1 MNQIP
6 FYTAFGA
13 GLISFVSPCVLPL
26 VPGYLSFLSGVSLDQ
41 LQETEAQAGIR
52 GRVLA
57 NSLAFVFGF
66 SLVFVLLGASATFVG
81 KLLLEQLPLL
91 SKLAGALIVLF
102 GLHTM
107 GVLRFGWLYREKR
120 VQIQRKPVGLLGSAL
135 VGVAFAFGWT
145 PCIGPILAGILT
157 YASTQETMGQGIGL
171 LALYS
176 LGLGVPFVLAGL
188 GFERFLAIADR
199 FKRKMRAIELASGLL
214 LVVIGL
220 MIATNGLTWLSGRL
234 GFLGQFAL

>member
-1 MNQIP
+1 MSSIP

-26 VPGYLSFLSGVSLDQ
+26 VPGYLSFLSGVSLDE
-41 LQETEAQAGIR
+41 LRDSEAQEGIR
-52 GRVLA
+52 GRVIA
-57 NSLAFVFGF
+57 NSLAFVAGF
-66 SLVFVLLGASATFVG
+66 SLIFVLLGASASFVG
-81 KLLLEQLPLL
+81 QFLLAQLPLL
-91 SKLAGALIVLF
+91 SKLAGALIVVF

-107 GVLRFGWLYREKR
+107 GVLRFKWLYQEKR
-120 VQIQRKPVGLLGSAL
+120 VQLQRKPVGLLGSVL
-135 VGVAFAFGWT
+135 FGMAFAFGWT

-157 YASTQETMGQGIGL
+157 FASTQETMAQGIGL

-188 GFERFLAIADR
+188 GFERFLKVADR
-199 FKRKMRAIELASGLL
+199 FKRHMRAIELTSGLL

-220 MIATNGLTWLSGRL
+220 MIATNSLTWLSGKL
-234 GFLGQFAL
+234 GFLAPFAI